1 MQLKTLSL
9 ALAGVFLAGTAGAQT
24 LTLSGGGASATRD
37 TIRDAVI
44 RTICGPSTAAPL
56 APTINVYE
64 TGTNVRRITCNSTA
78 IAGHT
83 ALDFN
88 YDNTRGSFLGIGP
101 VSGTPGG
108 AAPYTVAGGV
118 QRVNIAT
125 CAAPTVVPIEGKRV
139 NLHTGCANEA
149 TLQQALIGNADVE
162 PTLFRD
168 VNLPAGIAQ
177 PNFANIEAR
186 GQFGVIFGI
195 AASTALWNALRT
207 DQVNAG
213 LLPAACATATPTSP
227 DLVVD
232 TTTFPG
238 GCAPSISTSQV
249 VSLST
254 ANGGPLNTDWRA
266 LFRGTP
272 PAAATQAVRWARRTA
287 GSGTQASFN
296 AVFLNNPCSASGLA
310 PAGSGDSS
318 PGGAGPYVVTESGS
332 GGGLLAFVGGTA
344 NTTTSNDGTTRF
356 VAGIITRESAPGSG
370 TGTANWGF
378 LKLDGVY
385 PIKANQQIGAYRW
398 MAEQVLTRRL
408 TAPAPVTSFFELLAT
423 ATGSP
428 TVISALSG
436 TAGVVALP
444 GIADSTDPQYAA
456 QATRY
461 RTLANSCVA
470 PFAVE

>member
-1 MQLKTLSL
+1 MQLKQLAL

-44 RTICGPSTAAPL
+44 GTICGPSTADPI

-64 TGTNVRRITCNSTA
+64 TGANVRRITCNSTA
-78 IAGHT
+78 IAGHN

-108 AAPYTVAGGV
+108 PAPYTVAGGV

-125 CAAPTVVPIEGKRV
+125 CAAPTVVTIEGKRV
-139 NLHTGCANEA
+139 NRHTGCSNEA

-162 PTLFRD
+162 PTLFRS

-207 DQVNAG
+207 DQVAAG
-213 LLPAACATATPTSP
+213 LLPAACSTATPTSP
-227 DLVVD
+227 DLVVG

-249 VSLST
+249 VSLSN

-266 LFRGTP
+266 LFRNAP
-272 PAAATQAVRWARRTA
+272 PAAASDPVRWARRTA

-310 PAGSGDSS
+310 PAGSADST
-318 PGGAGPYVVTESGS
+318 PTYVVTESGS
-332 GGGLLAFVGGTA
+332 SGGLLAFVGGTA
-344 NTTTSNDGTTRF
+344 NTTTSNDGATRF
-356 VAGIITRESAPGSG
+356 VAGILTRESAPGSG
-370 TGTANWGF
+370 TGTPNWGF

-385 PIKANQQIGAYRW
+385 PIKANQQNGAYRW

-408 TAPAPVTSFFELLAT
+408 TASPAVTSFFEQLAT

-428 TVISALSG
+428 TVIAGLSG

-444 GIADSTDPQYAA
+444 FIADSTDPQYAA